1 MSDERSETAPSC
13 KRKRSV
19 GNSGRCVKQRA
30 KKGYGKKRKCY
41 KYVKKPCRDS
51 KPKRKYIGVDIHKVW
66 SLLLPS
72 PMFRIS
78 LMVIRLKILRVVI
91 V

>member
-1 MSDERSETAPSC
+1 MTDEKSETAPSC
-13 KRKRSV
+13 QRKRSV

-30 KKGYGKKRKCY
+30 KGYGKKRKCY
-41 KYVKKPCRDS
+41 KYVKKNPAEIANQSESTCV
-51 KPKRKYIGVDIHKVW
+51 VDIHKVW
-66 SLLLPS
+66 RLLLPS

-78 LMVIRLKILRVVI
+78 LMVITLKILRVVI

>member
-1 MSDERSETAPSC
+1 MSDEKSETAPSC
-13 KRKRSV
+13 KRKRNV

-41 KYVKKPCRDS
+41 KYVKKTAEMANQS
-51 KPKRKYIGVDIHKVW
+51 E
-66 SLLLPS
+66 ST
-72 PMFRIS
+72 
-78 LMVIRLKILRVVI
+78 RVVDPQSMESTASFSKVQDIPDGNNTENIMSVI

>member
-1 MSDERSETAPSC
+1 MSIFHGKEDYAQCSKGAPLRSLRSLCFAKGETAPSC

-41 KYVKKPCRDS
+41 KYVKKNPAEIANQSESTCC
-51 KPKRKYIGVDIHKVW
+51 
-66 SLLLPS
+66 
-72 PMFRIS
+72 
-78 LMVIRLKILRVVI
+78 
-91 V
+91 